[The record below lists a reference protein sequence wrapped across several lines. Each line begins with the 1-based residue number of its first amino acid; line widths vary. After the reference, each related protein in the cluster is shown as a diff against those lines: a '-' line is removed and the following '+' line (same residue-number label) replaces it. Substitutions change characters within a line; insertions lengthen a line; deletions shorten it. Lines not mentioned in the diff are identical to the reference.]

1 MNKVLV
7 ICLLSILMNLIRDW
21 HSFYFIN
28 IMIIIS
34 FLKKLKKISLNR
46 CIVYNKLFYRDFND
60 IILTTEMILSIY
72 TEDNFTFDIF

>member
-1 MNKVLV
+1 
-7 ICLLSILMNLIRDW
+7 
-21 HSFYFIN
+21 
-28 IMIIIS
+28 MIIIS

-46 CIVYNKLFYRDFND
+46 CIVYNKLFYGDFND